1 MELKVLSQEPN
12 KAQLEIR
19 DADHT
24 FVNSLRRTLIAEVP
38 KMTIDEVDFHLGHLG
53 TEEDPETHKLVDYE
67 SLSPLFDE
75 IIAHRLGMLPI
86 PTDLTTYTFS
96 DHCSCGGEGCPS
108 CTMMYS
114 LNKKGPCTVYSGD
127 LEPVM
132 GSEELK
138 VLDPRIPIVTLAPQ
152 EGLLLYARAKLG
164 QGRDHAKWQVCS
176 GVGYTYCHTVTIQNH
191 PSVKPL
197 FELFGEE
204 NFQKKGKNYV
214 LDDALK
220 VKELLKVLHR
230 FPSNAELRDHLDIKE
245 EADRFLLRFETDGS
259 LTAHEALLYSLRVL
273 SGRFETFQVH
283 LKEMKERTTPDE
295 GPVKADETEE
305 TDKAKEDGKKEAKKE
320 AKKDATKATAKPK
333 AKAKPKANKS
343 Q

>member
-1 MELKVLSQEPN
+1 MELKVLTLESN
-12 KAQLEIR
+12 RAQLEIK

-53 TEEDPETHKLVDYE
+53 TEEDPATHKLVDFE

-86 PTDLTTYTFS
+86 PTDLRTYTFS
-96 DHCSCGGEGCPS
+96 DYCSCGGEGCPS

-138 VLDPRIPIVTLAPQ
+138 VLDPRIPIVTLAPH

-176 GVGYTYCHTVTIQNH
+176 GVGYTYCHTVTLGNH
-191 PSVKPL
+191 NSLKPL
-197 FELFGEE
+197 FKLFGED
-204 NFQKKGKNYV
+204 NFQKEGSTHV
-214 LDDALK
+214 LNDALK
-220 VKELLKVLHR
+220 VKEFLKILRR
-230 FPSNAELRDHLDIKE
+230 FPDDAELREHVDIKE
-245 EADRFLLRFETDGS
+245 ESDRFLLRFETDGS

-273 SGRFETFQVH
+273 SGRFETFQTQ
-283 LKEMKERTTPDE
+283 LKEMVERKDTT
-295 GPVKADETEE
+295 ADAASVEAESGTEE
-305 TDKAKEDGKKEAKKE
+305 HEEVEGKSAGKGSKSTKAK
-320 AKKDATKATAKPK
+320 
-333 AKAKPKANKS
+333 
-343 Q
+343 

>member
-1 MELKVLSQEPN
+1 MELNIISLDSTR
-12 KAQLEIR
+12 ALIEIK

-24 FVNSLRRTLIAEVP
+24 FVNSLRRTIIADVP

-53 TEEDPETHKLVDYE
+53 TEEDPGTHKLVDYE

-86 PTDLTTYTFS
+86 PTDLKAFTFS
-96 DHCSCGGEGCPS
+96 SYCSCGGEGCPS

-132 GSEELK
+132 GTDDLRI
-138 VLDPRIPIVTLAPQ
+138 LDSKIPIVTLGPQ

-176 GVGYTYCHTVTIQNH
+176 GVGYTYCSNVTIKNH

-197 FELFGEE
+197 FELFNEE
-204 NFQKKGKNYV
+204 NFKKKGSTYHLEDAVKVQEFLNV
-214 LDDALK
+214 LRRFHDDDEMLEH
-220 VKELLKVLHR
+220 VTV
-230 FPSNAELRDHLDIKE
+230 E
-245 EADRFLLRFETDGS
+245 EDPTRFLLRFETDGS
-259 LTAHEALLYSLRVL
+259 LSSEEVMLYALRVL
-273 SGRFETFQVH
+273 NGRFESFRTELSELQKKVSETANEPE
-283 LKEMKERTTPDE
+283 KEVSDPD
-295 GPVKADETEE
+295 KTE
-305 TDKAKEDGKKEAKKE
+305 DKANGK
-320 AKKDATKATAKPK
+320 
-333 AKAKPKANKS
+333 
-343 Q
+343 